1 MGGGGGVAAGVVRLT
16 GWIFCACFSFF
27 VHRHEA
33 PLIANLIARMKLFE
47 MNSVISDTAEYGCYL
62 YDQECQPLLQ
72 DFMSTV
78 ETDVIGQAYNV
89 GGR

>member
-1 MGGGGGVAAGVVRLT
+1 
-16 GWIFCACFSFF
+16 
-27 VHRHEA
+27 
-33 PLIANLIARMKLFE
+33 MKLFE